1 MNKNAYFYPRK
12 VNKNV
17 NLVIFNMSKIT
28 FVALRRFI
36 YPPGRW
42 GSFWAIGYWIWAIGL
57 DWIAALLLPLAFT
70 PYTLHSTPAAPLL
83 LSPLT
88 SNLST
93 RLSSDEQRLPTP
105 LQQQTATSPMLRQL
119 GIGRIDHLVLCHPY
133 HLSCGG

>member
-1 MNKNAYFYPRK
+1 MSLLQENVYFFYGKVNKNAYFYP
-12 VNKNV
+12 NKMNRNV

-42 GSFWAIGYWIWAIGL
+42 ESFGAIGYWIWAIGYRL
-57 DWIAALLLPLAFT
+57 GLQLRSSPRL
-70 PYTLHSTPAAPLL
+70 YTLHPTLYTLRLQLRCA

-93 RLSSDEQRLPTP
+93 RLSSDEQRPPMLL
-105 LQQQTATSPMLRQL
+105 LQQRTTLPMLRQ
-119 GIGRIDHLVLCHPY
+119 
-133 HLSCGG
+133 